1 MAAGAIVMT
10 SIKTALYLCLLGVLA
25 GCGPSTLYDWGGYEP
40 SLYVMYIQAGK
51 FKVNEALA
59 DLSQEVEKTN
69 AKDLKVPPGKYAH
82 LGYLSYLA
90 GDTAAASGYFQAE
103 KQAFPES
110 AKFMDRMLEQIK

>member
-1 MAAGAIVMT
+1 MKMV
-10 SIKTALYLCLLGVLA
+10 LCLCVLGVMA
-25 GCGPSTLYDWGGYEP
+25 GCGPKPLYDWGGYES
-40 SLYVMYIQAGK
+40 SLYVMYIQAGE
-51 FKVNEALA
+51 FKHHEALA
-59 DLSQEVEKTN
+59 DLSKEVEKTN
-69 AKDLKVPPGKYAH
+69 AKGLSVPPGKYAH

>member
-1 MAAGAIVMT
+1 M
-10 SIKTALYLCLLGVLA
+10 KTMLCLCLLGVLA
-25 GCGPSTLYDWGGYEP
+25 GCGPSTLYDWGSYEQ

-51 FKVNEALA
+51 FKRDKTLA
-59 DLSQEVEKTN
+59 GLAKEVEKTN
-69 AKDLKVPPGKYAH
+69 AKGLLVPPGKYAH